1 MCVCGRMF
9 SRAWIFKFIFFVIF
23 FTYYFSS
30 HPRIDC
36 MYKISKWVLF
46 RWFWS
51 CVMVT
56 FNILHF
62 LIVNLVFFFCLIC
75 CDKMWMFLFCFI
87 YVKIKFTFSYSY
99 HSSNL
104 GHVRKYTHKRFYSVL
119 YVTFYFTILHQ
130 VATIFV
136 VSFFCFLQFGRNFPL
151 FPCVIFCFLFLRR
164 EDVCFFFVKIV
175 LKSSVLVSFFVYFSL
190 WKERNSSVCFVVL

>member
-9 SRAWIFKFIFFVIF
+9 SRAWIFKFIFFCYLFYLLF
-23 FTYYFSS
+23 FFSS
-30 HPRIDC
+30 KDWLYVQNIK
-36 MYKISKWVLF
+36 MGVVLGDF
-46 RWFWS
+46 DRM

-62 LIVNLVFFFCLIC
+62 LIVNLVFFFCFIC

-119 YVTFYFTILHQ
+119 FVTFYFTILHQ

-136 VSFFCFLQFGRNFPL
+136 VSFFCFLQFGRNFPFFL
-151 FPCVIFCFLFLRR
+151 VWFFCVYFWGGRMF
-164 EDVCFFFVKIV
+164 VFFFVKIV
-175 LKSSVLVSFFVYFSL
+175 LKSSF
-190 WKERNSSVCFVVL
+190 